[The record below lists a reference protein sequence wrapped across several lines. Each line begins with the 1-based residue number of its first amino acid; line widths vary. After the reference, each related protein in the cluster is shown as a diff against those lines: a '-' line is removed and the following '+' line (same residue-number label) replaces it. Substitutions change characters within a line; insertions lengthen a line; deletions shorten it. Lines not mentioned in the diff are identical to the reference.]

1 MSPPSNRLEASE
13 NRKQQAVE
21 DIMKTQMTKAAWIGL
36 AVLVMAAG
44 GASRARADELL
55 VVTVP
60 FAFTAGSTQLPAG
73 TYTVRSIENDPSV
86 LAIESSD
93 GRQSKILLTLASTTP
108 DAPEKDELVF
118 SKHDG
123 QYFLARIVQADGDE
137 YEIVRTSANLDRDAA
152 IGR

>member
-1 MSPPSNRLEASE
+1 MHLPVANARPDRAGAATVVSSRCRTRGMSPPSNRLEASE

-21 DIMKTQMTKAAWIGL
+21 DIMKTQMTKAAWIGM

-44 GASRARADELL
+44 GASRARADELV

-93 GRQSKILLTLASTTP
+93 GRQSKILLTLAST
-108 DAPEKDELVF
+108 
-118 SKHDG
+118 
-123 QYFLARIVQADGDE
+123 
-137 YEIVRTSANLDRDAA
+137 
-152 IGR
+152 